1 MDSKKQK
8 ILIEY
13 LISSPDTFALC
24 QSIVK
29 PDYFDPEFRNAIS
42 FVKTYYDKY
51 NALPNPEQIEAESNV
66 AFVKRDITPDE
77 IEYCTDQIEAFCRR
91 RAIEKATLAG
101 PELIAKGDY
110 GAYEKSIRDAVLL
123 SLNRD
128 LGLNYFDE
136 VDERLKRMLEHNPTE
151 STGWKDLDELLF
163 GGISRKELLLV
174 SANSGGGKSITL
186 ANLAF
191 NFVRRGRNVLYISL
205 ELSED
210 IVAQRFD
217 TMFTG
222 IGRRE
227 WKGRTSEISAK
238 LASEREHGVGRLDV
252 KQMSSG
258 TTASEIRAYLKEY
271 YLHNRAYPDLLILD
285 YLDEMSPNEFVSAD
299 NVWEKDKRC
308 TVQLRQ
314 IGVDYNM
321 FIATA
326 SQLNRDAVKATHHDH
341 SHIAGG
347 ISKINVSDVYFSIKM
362 TESMRAKGEIMFSLQ
377 KTRNSDGVGKN
388 IFLKWDSKTL
398 RITDND
404 GDPVTSALTFVKKD
418 KGQQTTKGGIID
430 TPTGNGLL
438 DLLSDS

>member
-29 PDYFDPEFRNAIS
+29 PDYFDPELRNAIT
-42 FVKTYYDKY
+42 FIKTYYDKY
-51 NALPNPEQIEAESNV
+51 NATPNPDQIEAESNV
-66 AFVKRDITPDE
+66 TFSKRDITPDE
-77 IEYCTDQIEAFCRR
+77 VQYCTDQVETFCRR
-91 RAIEKATLAG
+91 RAIEKAVLAS
-101 PELIAKGDY
+101 PDLIAKGDY
-110 GAYEKSIRDAVLL
+110 GALEKSVRDAVLL

-128 LGLNYFDE
+128 LGLSYFDD
-136 VDERLKRMLEHNPTE
+136 VDARLKRMLEHNPTE
-151 STGWKDLDELLF
+151 STGWKELDELLF
-163 GGISRKELLLV
+163 GGISRKEMLLV

-191 NFVRRGRNVLYISL
+191 NFAKRGRNVLYISL

-238 LASEREHGVGRLDV
+238 LASEKEGGAGRLDI
-252 KQMSSG
+252 KQMPSG
-258 TTASEIRAYLKEY
+258 TTAAQIKAYLKEY
-271 YLHNRAYPDLLILD
+271 YLQHRMYPDMLVLD
-285 YLDEMSPNEFVSAD
+285 YLDNMSPNEFVSAD
-299 NVWEKDKRC
+299 NIWQKDKLC
-308 TVQLRQ
+308 SEQLRQ

-326 SQLNRDAVKATHHDH
+326 SQLNRDAVKAAHHDH

-404 GDPVTSALTFVKKD
+404 GDSVSSALTFIKKD
-418 KGQQTTKGGIID
+418 KGQTMTKGDIID

-438 DLLSDS
+438 DLLS